1 MKRKPHAASRA
12 DIVFVN
18 HSGHMTSEPYLVS
31 NLQNDVKWL
40 GSMHSP
46 PLSPFSHLC
55 DFPSP
60 ELLWQSK
67 PSLLQPFPAEGQQ
80 VQSGFMRSL
89 LPPRAGSVTDSCL
102 HHGQGL
108 WQWEKANPL
117 HSLGHQWSHGW
128 SGRGAVLPVSNN
140 TLSGPLSVLAEGW
153 SMVLRAAAASP
164 ADTLRS
170 VCPQHGRGACSC
182 CPPAPQRTATGW
194 APLVHVQHHRR
205 LWSFWEQLKEEKN
218 PTWEN
223 FWKRRQLQTTWYANA
238 CNFQNGSRR
247 VCFFLLLKA

>member
-128 SGRGAVLPVSNN
+128 SGRGAVLPVSK
-140 TLSGPLSVLAEGW
+140 TLYRGRFLRWQRVGPWCWELLLHHLQTHWGPCVLSMAGVP
-153 SMVLRAAAASP
+153 AAAALQP
-164 ADTLRS
+164 LR
-170 VCPQHGRGACSC
+170 G
-182 CPPAPQRTATGW
+182 
-194 APLVHVQHHRR
+194 
-205 LWSFWEQLKEEKN
+205 
-218 PTWEN
+218 
-223 FWKRRQLQTTWYANA
+223 QLQGGHPLCMCSVTGG
-238 CNFQNGSRR
+238 CEVFGSNWKKKKIQPGWISEREDSSR
-247 VCFFLLLKA
+247 LADMLMHVIFKMAVGESASFFS